1 MTTVGV
7 TARER
12 LDIALR
18 DYIAEASE
26 GALLTDWVCVAAAT
40 TLEDIGTGR
49 TLYTFI
55 CPPTQ
60 PPHITLGLIRYGA
73 DNGTIIDEEDDD
85 D

>member
-12 LDIALR
+12 LDEALR
-18 DYIAEASE
+18 DYIAEVSD
-26 GALLTDWVCVAAAT
+26 GAILTDWVSIAAAT
-40 TLEDIGTGR
+40 TLDDIGTGR

-55 CPPTQ
+55 CPQQQ

-73 DNGTIIDEEDDD
+73 DNGTITDDD
-85 D
+85 DE